1 MSKWFQKNLGY
12 PLNLDNP
19 QTFNQKIQWL
29 KLYDSTPEKA
39 RLADKLKVREWIEE
53 TIGGQYLIPIIGDGY
68 KTFEEI
74 DFSSLPDRFVLKT
87 NHASGT
93 NVIVKDKNALN
104 MAETR
109 LKFHKWLKT
118 NYAFKMGFEFQYG
131 MIPPRIICEQYM
143 GNSLNDYKFF
153 CFGGNPE
160 FIQVDVGRYSNHC
173 RNTYDF
179 QWNEL
184 PFVIDR
190 FDRVKL
196 PNNTGKA
203 SALPQFICA
212 SK

>member
-1 MSKWFQKNLGY
+1 
-12 PLNLDNP
+12 
-19 QTFNQKIQWL
+19 
-29 KLYDSTPEKA
+29 
-39 RLADKLKVREWIEE
+39 
-53 TIGGQYLIPIIGDGY
+53 
-68 KTFEEI
+68 
-74 DFSSLPDRFVLKT
+74 
-87 NHASGT
+87 
-93 NVIVKDKNALN
+93 

-118 NYAFKMGFEFQYG
+118 NYAFKMGFELQYG

-160 FIQVDVGRYSNHC
+160 FIWVDVGRYSNHC
-173 RNTYDF
+173 RNTYDL